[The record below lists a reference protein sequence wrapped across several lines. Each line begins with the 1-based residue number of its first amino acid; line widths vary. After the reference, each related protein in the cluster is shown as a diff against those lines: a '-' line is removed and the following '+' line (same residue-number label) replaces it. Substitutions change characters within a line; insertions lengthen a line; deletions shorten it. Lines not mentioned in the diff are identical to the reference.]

1 MIPQFEKLNLR
12 DQELLIKAPVLL
24 SVLASCSEHGV
35 NQKQKADAIKLAH
48 IKTFTALPELQ
59 PYFKEAEKN
68 FKEHFE
74 EAAERYYPFDEEH
87 RLLLKMEIKNIREI
101 ISRLNPVY
109 ATALSKSL
117 ERYVIHVKKATYSIF
132 RDFIFPLAMPDLKDN
147 PFPQRESLL

>member
-1 MIPQFEKLNLR
+1 MIPQFEKLTPR
-12 DQELLIKAPVLL
+12 EQELLVKAPVLL
-24 SVLASCSEHGV
+24 SVLASCSEHGI

-59 PYFKEAEKN
+59 SYFREAEKN

-74 EAAERYYPFDEEH
+74 EAAERYYPFDEKQ
-87 RLLLKMEIKNIREI
+87 RSLLKMEIKNIYEI
-101 ISRLNPVY
+101 ISRLTPAY
-109 ATALSKSL
+109 ALALSKSL

-147 PFPQRESLL
+147 PYTGL